1 MKSNFNAKRYFYF
14 KKKPP
19 VSSQQTIYAKNDFFG
34 TPFPVVLTLFDTSDS
49 QRNAG
54 SKNSFHSFSVK
65 ELFGFCNA
73 S

>member
-1 MKSNFNAKRYFYF
+1 MKSNFNAKRYFYL

-54 SKNSFHSFSVK
+54 SKKFISL
-65 ELFGFCNA
+65 LFR
-73 S
+73 

>member
-1 MKSNFNAKRYFYF
+1 MKSNFNAKRYFYL

-19 VSSQQTIYAKNDFFG
+19 VSRYAKNDFFG

-49 QRNAG
+49 QRNAD